1 MVQHRLC
8 VAGSMDVVAI
18 PKDVVV
24 QLEVISN
31 LFGSSDM
38 ISPYS
43 QGQGPSLATI
53 QTLWQVL
60 LL

>member
-1 MVQHRLC
+1 MVKHSLC
-8 VAGSMDVVAI
+8 EVWSMDAVAI

-24 QLEVISN
+24 QLEVISD

-38 ISPYS
+38 ISPYF

-53 QTLWQVL
+53 QTIWQVFL
-60 LL
+60 L